1 MKIGLITLRNN
12 EGFGVFLF
20 QDERRKVSLLNLM
33 KYGGISKDSFVGGR
47 LVSFFNNRKEEIRY
61 WYGLSFRRQVRK
73 VPQ

>member
-1 MKIGLITLRNN
+1 MKGLV
-12 EGFGVFLF
+12 FFLF

-33 KYGGISKDSFVGGR
+33 KYGGICKDSFVGGR

>member
-1 MKIGLITLRNN
+1 MKGLV
-12 EGFGVFLF
+12 FFLF